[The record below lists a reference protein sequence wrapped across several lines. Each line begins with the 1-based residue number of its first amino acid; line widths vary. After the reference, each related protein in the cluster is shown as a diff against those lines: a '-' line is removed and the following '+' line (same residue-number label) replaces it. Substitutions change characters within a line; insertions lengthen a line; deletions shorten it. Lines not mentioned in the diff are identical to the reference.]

1 MTRPARIVRMVVDRF
16 GGAPFGIPAFDLFS
30 EAEFRA
36 SHDHL
41 PEWVDRVIDG
51 IIADG
56 YYEEGDKDYLILF
69 FDATALPH

>member
-1 MTRPARIVRMVVDRF
+1 MVVDRF
-16 GGAPFGIPAFDLFS
+16 GGAPFGTPVFDLFT

>member
-1 MTRPARIVRMVVDRF
+1 MARPARIARLVVDRL
-16 GGAPFGIPAFDLFS
+16 GGAPFGVPVIDLFS

>member
-1 MTRPARIVRMVVDRF
+1 MVVDRF
-16 GGAPFGIPAFDLFS
+16 GGAPFGAPAFDLFT

-69 FDATALPH
+69 FDTTALPR